1 MRFNPKRRY
10 GLDDGGKGSKGRII
24 VVAHTMQGW
33 RKLKPNQREALMRLG
48 FNLPQDPPR
57 EGEVAKLRA
66 LRIAVEEPESPQ
78 PPTRARVRWGRVV
91 RELMYATG
99 QWTRP
104 DLTHVLQ
111 ALAASQ
117 EEQERPAEHI
127 PRRVRTSIPFRLH
140 LTSPQ
145 IRVLISMMLESWP
158 QG

>member
-1 MRFNPKRRY
+1 MRFNPKQRY
-10 GLDDGGKGSKGRII
+10 GLDDGGKGSKERII
-24 VVAHTMQGW
+24 VVAHTMQDW

-66 LRIAVEEPESPQ
+66 LRIAVEEPES
-78 PPTRARVRWGRVV
+78 
-91 RELMYATG
+91 
-99 QWTRP
+99 
-104 DLTHVLQ
+104 
-111 ALAASQ
+111 

-127 PRRVRTSIPFRLH
+127 PRRARTSIPFRLS

-145 IRVLISMMLESWP
+145 IRVLISVMLESWP